1 MNTISPASLRSLRL
15 LCALACAATFLR
27 AADAVP
33 AAPSLAPGQAPG
45 LPGGGRGAG
54 VGGGQRGGARGGRGG
69 GAFSIGP
76 AAPVPPEV
84 AISRPTTEEITQ
96 AEVTLNRLA
105 ASDAATEQLVE
116 KYPGVS
122 FTVKQRVNTAATY
135 TQTALR
141 NARGGN
147 RHYTFVARANQ
158 GDIDLLFHGDSIT
171 DWWQTASPQG
181 GRAVFDKYFGGLKT
195 ANFAIAGDTT
205 QGLLWGLQNG
215 EGQGFSPKAIML
227 MIGTNNTGGNTGPE
241 IAEGVG
247 AVVAEMRKDF
257 PNAKI
262 LLLAIF
268 PRGPGPNDTARRKN
282 DEANKIIAKLND
294 NEHIFYLDI
303 GAKFL
308 DPATG
313 AFLPGIFR
321 TDNLH
326 PVEAGYEIWAQAVK
340 DKLAELMK

>member
-1 MNTISPASLRSLRL
+1 MNTISPTSLRSLRL
-15 LCALACAATFLR
+15 LCALACTASFLR

-33 AAPSLAPGQAPG
+33 AAPAPGLGQAPG
-45 LPGGGRGAG
+45 VPGGGRGGLAG
-54 VGGGQRGGARGGRGG
+54 GAQRGGQRGGRG
-69 GAFSIGP
+69 GAFQTGP

-84 AISRPTTEEITQ
+84 AISRPTAEEITQ
-96 AEVTLNRLA
+96 AEAALNRLA
-105 ASDAATEQLVE
+105 ASDAPTQQLVE
-116 KYPGVS
+116 KYPGIS
-122 FTVKQRVNTAATY
+122 FTVKQRVNIAATY
-135 TQTALR
+135 TQTGLR

-158 GDIDLLFHGDSIT
+158 GDIDVLFHGDSIT

-181 GRAVFDKYFGGLKT
+181 GKAVFDKYFGDMKV

-227 MIGTNNTGGNTGPE
+227 MIGTNNTGSSSGPE

-268 PRGPGPNDTARRKN
+268 PRGMGPNDGARQKN
-282 DEANKIIAKLND
+282 EVANKIIAKLND

-340 DKLAELMK
+340 DKLAELTK